1 MTFADLPAYRAEVL
15 RIAYKK
21 LHADQ
26 ENASDDVL
34 SAWLNEAMPNAAS
47 MSLATFHAA
56 SMALTKPSFQ
66 CLLRWDLSP
75 AAIAGAQQT

>member
-1 MTFADLPAYRAEVL
+1 MTFAELPAYRAEVL
-15 RIAYKK
+15 RAAFTK

-34 SAWLNEAMPNAAS
+34 NAWLNGAMPHAAS
-47 MSLATFHAA
+47 MSLASFHAA
-56 SMALTKPSFQ
+56 SMALTPSFQ

-75 AAIAGAQQT
+75 AAIAGRQLD